1 MQVHIQHLP
10 LIFKRPVGTS
20 RGVMNVKN
28 SWVIEVQ
35 HDNFKGKGEI
45 SIIEGLSPEYV
56 SFAQFEQTIHEA
68 SDFFESCFS
77 DEHPKRNLPLAFR
90 ERYLLY
96 PSIIFAFECALL
108 NLFHGGTD
116 LLFDNSF
123 SRGNRAIPINGLVW
137 MGDETFMQEQIEE
150 KIYQGFTTIKMKVGA
165 IDFSTE
171 LKILTSIRKKY
182 SKNEITLRVDA
193 NGAFSANEADSI
205 LEKLESLDLHSIE
218 QPIQPGQWDKM
229 RNLCLNSTLKIA
241 LDEEL
246 IGIHTK
252 EEKIKLL
259 EYIRPPFIILKPSLH
274 GGISGTQE
282 WILLAEERG
291 IAWWMT
297 SALESNIGLNAIC
310 QLAGEYNNE
319 LPQGLGT
326 GSLYENNTPT
336 KLIVEKGFIIINTQ
350 HYSNK

>member
-1 MQVHIQHLP
+1 MQVHVQHLP
-10 LIFKRPVGTS
+10 LVFKRPAGTS
-20 RGVMNVKN
+20 RGLMNVKN
-28 SWVIEVQ
+28 SWIIELQ
-35 HDNFKGKGEI
+35 QAECSGKGEI

-56 SFAQFEQTIHEA
+56 SFSQFEQTIHEA

-77 DEHPKRNLPLAFR
+77 DEHPKENLPVAFR

-96 PSIIFAFECALL
+96 PSILFAFECALL
-108 NLFHGGTD
+108 DLFHDGTN

-123 SRGNRAIPINGLVW
+123 SLGIRAIPINGLVW
-137 MGDETFMQEQIEE
+137 MGDKMFMQEQIEE
-150 KIYQGFTTIKMKVGA
+150 KINQGFTTIKMKVGA

-171 LKILTSIRKKY
+171 LRILTSIRKKY
-182 SKNEITLRVDA
+182 SKDQITLRVDA
-193 NGAFSANEADSI
+193 NGAYSADEADSI

-229 RNLCLNSTLKIA
+229 RDLCLNSTLQIA

-326 GSLYENNTPT
+326 GSLYENNFPSN
-336 KLIVEKGFIIINTQ
+336 LLVNEGFI
-350 HYSNK
+350 SLVK

>member
-1 MQVHIQHLP
+1 MQMQIHIQHLP
-10 LIFKRPVGTS
+10 LIFKRPAGTS

-193 NGAFSANEADSI
+193 NGAFSANEADSVFK
-205 LEKLESLDLHSIE
+205 KLESLDLHSIE

-326 GSLYENNTPT
+326 GSLYQNNTPT
-336 KLIVEKGFIIINTQ
+336 KLIVEKGLI
-350 HYSNK
+350 SNNQEP

>member
-1 MQVHIQHLP
+1 
-10 LIFKRPVGTS
+10 
-20 RGVMNVKN
+20 
-28 SWVIEVQ
+28 
-35 HDNFKGKGEI
+35 
-45 SIIEGLSPEYV
+45 V
-56 SFAQFEQTIHEA
+56 SFSQFEQTIHEA

-77 DEHPKRNLPLAFR
+77 DEHPKENLPVAFR
-90 ERYLLY
+90 ERYLHY
-96 PSIIFAFECALL
+96 PSLLFAFECALL
-108 NLFHGGTD
+108 DLFHGGKN

-123 SRGNRAIPINGLVW
+123 SQGIRALPINGLVW
-137 MGDETFMQEQIEE
+137 MGDETFMQEQIIE
-150 KIYQGFTTIKMKVGA
+150 KINQGFTTIKMKVGA
-165 IDFSTE
+165 TDFSAE
-171 LKILTSIRKKY
+171 LRILTSIRKKY
-182 SKNEITLRVDA
+182 SKDQITLRVDA
-193 NGAFSANEADSI
+193 NGAYSADEADSI

-229 RNLCLNSTLKIA
+229 RNLCLNSTLQIA

-326 GSLYENNTPT
+326 GSLYENNFPSN
-336 KLIVEKGFIIINTQ
+336 LLVNEGFI
-350 HYSNK
+350 SLVK

>member
-1 MQVHIQHLP
+1 MQVNVEHLP
-10 LIFKRPVGTS
+10 LVFKRPAGTS

-28 SWVIEVQ
+28 SWIIEIQ
-35 HDNFKGKGEI
+35 QADCIGKGEI

-56 SFAQFEQTIHEA
+56 SFSQFEQTIHEA
-68 SDFFESCFS
+68 CAFFESCFV
-77 DEHPKRNLPLAFR
+77 DENFKQKIPFAFR
-90 ERYLLY
+90 EKYLHY
-96 PSIIFAFECALL
+96 PSLLFAFECALL
-108 NLFHGGTD
+108 DLFHGGKN

-123 SRGNRAIPINGLVW
+123 SQGIRALPINGLVW

-150 KIYQGFTTIKMKVGA
+150 KINQGFTTIKMKVGA
-165 IDFSTE
+165 IDFSSE
-171 LKILTSIRKKY
+171 LRILRSIRKKY
-182 SKNEITLRVDA
+182 SKNQITIRVDA
-193 NGAFSANEADSI
+193 NGGFSAGEAQSVM
-205 LEKLESLDLHSIE
+205 EKLDYLDIHSIE
-218 QPIQPGQWDKM
+218 QPIQQGLWDEM

-246 IGIHTK
+246 IGIHLK

-259 EYIRPPFIILKPSLH
+259 EYINPPFIILKPSLH

-282 WILLAEERG
+282 WISLAEELG

-326 GSLYENNTPT
+326 GSLYENNVPT
-336 KLIVEKGFIIINTQ
+336 NLLVKEGFISLI
-350 HYSNK
+350 K